1 MDICIT
7 TDYAGAQGAPET
19 QLRLIAEAGFTHL
32 HWCHHFNTDFMYRP
46 CEMGAMRKLVREL
59 GLKVLDIHGSYG
71 QEKRFW
77 SLREYERQAG
87 AELFKNRAELY
98 CELEA
103 TGSLIMHLP
112 YLQVDS
118 SPESAAIQRREM
130 EQALRTLDEVIPYLE
145 NLGVPLALENMPG
158 DTWELL
164 DLALARYPET
174 GICYDCG
181 HGNNDRFKHNE
192 EMHRRR
198 ARLFALHLNDND
210 GKSDQHQSPFM
221 GTVDWPR
228 VAEIVADSPYDKPL
242 SFEITM
248 KATPFQHGPLTPVPS
263 QSVEEQLAF
272 LKDAHERCERF
283 AKLYETTKQQ
293 RR

>member
-1 MDICIT
+1 MDISIT
-7 TDYAGAQGAPET
+7 TDYAGGQGAPET
-19 QLRLIAEAGFTHL
+19 QLRLIAEAGFTRL

-46 CEMGAMRKLVREL
+46 CEMGAMRRLVREL
-59 GLKVLDIHGSYG
+59 GLEVLDVHGSYG

-118 SPESAAIQRREM
+118 SPESADRQRREM
-130 EQALRTLDEVIPYLE
+130 EQAIRTLDEVIPYLD

-164 DLALARYPET
+164 DVALERYPQT

-181 HGNNDRFKHNE
+181 HGNDDRFKHNE
-192 EMHRRR
+192 EMYRRR

-228 VAEIVADSPYDKPL
+228 MAEIIAESPYDKPL
-242 SFEITM
+242 SYEICM
-248 KATPFQHGPLTPVPS
+248 KATPFQHGPTTPVPS
-263 QSVEEQLAF
+263 QPVEDQRACLE
-272 LKDAHERCERF
+272 DAYERCRRF
-283 AKLYETTKQQ
+283 GELYEQTK
-293 RR
+293 RSRS

>member
-59 GLKVLDIHGSYG
+59 GHKVLDIHGSSG